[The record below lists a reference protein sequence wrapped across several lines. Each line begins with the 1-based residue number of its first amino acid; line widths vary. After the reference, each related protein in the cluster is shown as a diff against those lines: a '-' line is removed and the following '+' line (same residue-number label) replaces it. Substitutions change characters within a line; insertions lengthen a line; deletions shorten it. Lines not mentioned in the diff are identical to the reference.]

1 MGELNGNEEELIG
14 IRARLREKLSDP
26 DIELEALLTGGN
38 SRIYLGKSGERRYF
52 VKYPDACGRMYGVL
66 RAASGCACL
75 PQSFLDAPLP
85 FADGFISCLSWRPAD
100 FVPVE
105 NWSDA
110 QLESFLAAYG
120 EFFAVLQRTD
130 DVGAHEDDESYY
142 RTIADYAGRH
152 PLAVRYLKPLLSLAV
167 EERTY
172 RSDERLMVTHGDLHG
187 RNYGFCGEAFACFY
201 DIDNVL
207 WGYATEDLAYTVLD
221 RAQRRSVTG
230 AKFARCV
237 EVLRRMMAH
246 LDRPMRE
253 WRVAINRKRL
263 RQAASKV
270 ARRPD
275 SLVPAL
281 DIWLHDRKAVR
292 LLRETMGAD

>member
-1 MGELNGNEEELIG
+1 MKGSEEELFG
-14 IRARLREKLSDP
+14 ICARLRETLSDP
-26 DIELEALLTGGN
+26 DIELEALSTGGS
-38 SRIYLGKSGERRYF
+38 SRIYLGKSGEKRYF
-52 VKYPDACGRMYGVL
+52 VKYPDACERMYGVL
-66 RAASGCACL
+66 RAGKGCACL
-75 PQSFLDAPLP
+75 PQSILDAPLP
-85 FADGFISCLSWRPAD
+85 FADGFITCLSWQPAD

-105 NWSDA
+105 NWSES

-130 DVGAHEDDESYY
+130 DVGAHEDDAAYY
-142 RTIADYAGRH
+142 QAIADYAGRH
-152 PLAVRYLKPLLSLAV
+152 PLAVRLLKPLLSLAAD
-167 EERTY
+167 ERTY
-172 RSDERLMVTHGDLHG
+172 RADERLAVTHGDLHG
-187 RNYGFCGEAFACFY
+187 RNYGFRGDAFACFY

-237 EVLRRMMAH
+237 EVLRRMIAR
-246 LDRPMRE
+246 LDRPARE

-292 LLRETMGAD
+292 LLREAIGED